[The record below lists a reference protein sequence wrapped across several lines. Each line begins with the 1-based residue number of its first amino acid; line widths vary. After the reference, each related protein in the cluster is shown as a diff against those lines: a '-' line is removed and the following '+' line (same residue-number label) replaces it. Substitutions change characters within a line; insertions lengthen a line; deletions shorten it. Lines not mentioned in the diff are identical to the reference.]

1 MSLPEEPQATI
12 SSVTKPA
19 ASPEATAPTPQDT
32 TSQVEATQD
41 PPRSPKRKAAG
52 NDESPETIQA
62 PPKKRK
68 VTFAQVIYV
77 RSEAN
82 IDTLRHHHTSPP
94 TSDDATKSHTT
105 QPLKDTKSRRRR
117 IYTRQGRKY
126 QPGAWAASEGS
137 EVVNTSGWRFKED
150 FDAWEVYV
158 KELEAEG
165 KKMDDWD
172 ALLSNPRQFLRARRR
187 RIVQAQDLAE
197 FRLGALVTVAGTH
210 VTVAAVLWQFIRRM

>member
-1 MSLPEEPQATI
+1 MSPPEDPQDTI
-12 SSVTKPA
+12 SSETKPA
-19 ASPEATAPTPQDT
+19 ASPEATTPTPQDT

-41 PPRSPKRKAAG
+41 PPRSPKRKAIDD
-52 NDESPETIQA
+52 DESPENIPA

-68 VTFAQVIYV
+68 VTFNQVIYV

-82 IDTLRHHHTSPP
+82 IDTLRHHHTSPA
-94 TSDDATKSHTT
+94 TSDDATKTHTIR
-105 QPLKDTKSRRRR
+105 PLKDIKSRQRRT
-117 IYTRQGRKY
+117 YTRKGRKY

-158 KELEAEG
+158 KELKAEG

-172 ALLSNPRQFLRARRR
+172 TLLSNLRQFLRARRR
-187 RIVQAQDLAE
+187 RVVQAQDLAE
-197 FRLGALVTVAGTH
+197 FRLGALATVAGTH